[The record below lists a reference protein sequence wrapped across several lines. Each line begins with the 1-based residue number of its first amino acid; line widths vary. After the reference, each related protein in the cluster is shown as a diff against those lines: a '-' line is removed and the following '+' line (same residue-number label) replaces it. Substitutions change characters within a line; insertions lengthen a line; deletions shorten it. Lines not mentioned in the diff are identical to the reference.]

1 MARRKVS
8 ATSKVLE
15 TPSVIL
21 VESVIVTDR
30 VSVNLAQASA
40 ISAGNS
46 ALAAAESALQ
56 AQSIVDNAQWVMDPP
71 SPILNLSNLE
81 DVEVAS
87 PQQGD
92 SLRWNEEDSTWQNV
106 STVNN
111 LGSFPVNE
119 NPTEYA
125 DGQTYTQVIKRDNYN
140 EPLKE
145 VWSYVGVV
153 GNEHTFRLT
162 SLGFTKYQTKSDI
175 AGTGSKFK
183 YIKIYDPKGLYQ
195 PPKYCTL
202 RAQGQLEYDFVM
214 HESPYSIY
222 RKEWDLMMPKWHDN
236 FCICI
241 SKEECDR
248 LNNCPSSQY
257 IPPE

>member
-1 MARRKVS
+1 MERVTKRVKKIWIRNIKYALKTKTNPLALNKTQRKIITEKIKNVS
-8 ATSKVLE
+8 GK
-15 TPSVIL
+15 
-21 VESVIVTDR
+21 
-30 VSVNLAQASA
+30 NA
-40 ISAGNS
+40 INQHRKTLKKYKNRKSPPYPANENCNKKMVGNDG
-46 ALAAAESALQ
+46 Q
-56 AQSIVDNAQWVMDPP
+56 NYI
-71 SPILNLSNLE
+71 
-81 DVEVAS
+81 
-87 PQQGD
+87 
-92 SLRWNEEDSTWQNV
+92 LRWNEEDSTWQNV

-162 SLGFTKYQTKSDI
+162 SIGFTKYQTKSDI

-202 RAQGQLEYDFVM
+202 RAQGQF
-214 HESPYSIY
+214 S
-222 RKEWDLMMPKWHDN
+222 
-236 FCICI
+236 
-241 SKEECDR
+241 
-248 LNNCPSSQY
+248 
-257 IPPE
+257 